1 MFSNKYRFLKITVIF
16 FTLIG
21 LAYYGQVKG
30 PKVIPGLKEFKN
42 NPDQFINKELE
53 FGGKI
58 KEISSNSFI
67 IEQAINGE
75 KINLKIEGVL
85 SNVKP
90 EDNIQGVAVY
100 RTNNTLVLNRYI
112 ISNTRPIK
120 IIVSFIAVLWIFYL
134 FFRDFR
140 LNVKKLMLEENNKP
154 HKSLE
159 IRN

>member
-16 FTLIG
+16 FILIG
-21 LAYYGQVKG
+21 LVYYGQIQG

-42 NPDQFINKELE
+42 NPDKFINKELE

-75 KINLKIEGVL
+75 KINLKVEGVL
-85 SNVKP
+85 SNVKA
-90 EDNIQGVAVY
+90 EDNIHGVAVY
-100 RTNNTLVLNRYI
+100 KTNNTLVLNRYI

-120 IIVSFIAVLWIFYL
+120 IIVSFFAVLWTFYL
-134 FFRDFR
+134 FFQNFR
-140 LNVKKLMLEENNKP
+140 FNVNKLTFEEKNNF
-154 HKSLE
+154 
-159 IRN
+159 